1 MASILENATYVGMY
15 FKNRG
20 VNYIAKSMHEK
31 ELSVCSLSIVHKT
44 VMRSHAHLA
53 NDISWKNEC
62 GKSK

>member
-1 MASILENATYVGMY
+1 MY